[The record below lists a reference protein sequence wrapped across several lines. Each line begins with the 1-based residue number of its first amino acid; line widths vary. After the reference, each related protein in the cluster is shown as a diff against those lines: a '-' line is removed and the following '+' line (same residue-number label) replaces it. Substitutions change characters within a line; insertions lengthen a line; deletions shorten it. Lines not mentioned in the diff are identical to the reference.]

1 MKNRHYFILIFLILP
16 FCTIWGQASP
26 VFHHLPTDN
35 GLLSNQVRSLLR
47 DRQGFLWIGTAFGL
61 NRYDGTRFKTYEY
74 EPENPNSLMER
85 DIISLQE
92 DANGNIWVGG
102 WSVYKVYLRDRDSF
116 YDAAPI
122 LRDLGISV
130 GSLRFVYTD
139 RKGDLWIVSDH
150 SLFYYQLKE
159 HHLEEFSLQSRA
171 NISGMADD
179 DTHVCVLS
187 EDNQLFQLH
196 IAAGVW
202 KQIPLP
208 EESGYINKI
217 YQDGEGGI
225 WLFSSRSDDVYYKKD
240 VNKLWEHIILES
252 FQSTQSNFVHSI
264 QMDKNGGVWIA
275 TDHKGLFVYDK
286 ENNRMEN
293 ILHDPLSQTSIKG
306 NSIEC
311 MYYDDED
318 ALWIGYTKNGVSCYH
333 SRYQKFRN
341 YQSDDYRNVNVIIED
356 KANNIWLGT
365 DGHGIVYKKPFTDSI
380 IKKLNIPGNIVVS
393 MVQDDKGRLWI
404 GTYLNGLIC
413 YDNGK
418 LKQYTTSNS
427 KLSDNSIW
435 ALCIDKSGYLWIG
448 ALWGCLQR
456 MDTATD
462 EFVDFDSE
470 NKHDT
475 YVFNIICDG
484 EKYIYAGT
492 MSGVCRIDMQT
503 LERNMYAGNSKGTQ
517 KFLRQHI
524 QSVYQDKRGLLWL
537 GHNKGVTV
545 WDLKKDTLYYI
556 NKDEGL
562 VGNIVKAISED
573 DRNHIWIAMDNGCSV
588 VKVTTAVDGSL
599 NFNFDNYSAIDD
611 LSDNKLNQYAMCYL
625 SSGAMALGKSDGYS
639 VVNLRELNEKKLRPA
654 KVMFTG
660 LKISNKEI
668 QVSEQV
674 ELEYYDRLITVEF
687 TAMDLITSEQVRYAY
702 MIKGLNEDWIYTSDN
717 KVSFSYLSSGS
728 YQLIV
733 KASNGEGV
741 WNENASVLYI
751 KVLPPFWLSWY
762 AYCLYSLL
770 VVIFLVIQWKRL
782 QHKNRKKLALQQIN
796 MEREHMIR
804 LNEMKLRFFTN
815 ISHDFRT
822 PLALIITPLQ
832 VMIEDM
838 KDGETVRKLKLIYRN
853 AEQLLNLVNE
863 LLDFRKLDVGAEILR
878 LIPNEFV
885 SYVNNIV
892 DSFLIYANE
901 RKIAFTIVSE
911 IDQVFMLFDAD
922 KISKII
928 FNLLSNAFK
937 YTPDGGQIRVTIFRN
952 GQNVGVSIADNGCGI
967 PNDEKKHI
975 FERFYQTIQ
984 DGEKTGSGIGLHI
997 VSQYIELHKGMIYVE
1012 DNAPNGSIFTFTIPL
1027 LVPNE
1032 IEEEVIEESESN
1044 DIKNHH
1050 EHQSDTTLKLLL
1062 VEDNHDFIDFLYD
1075 NLKDEYTV
1083 LKAYNG
1089 KEALDILGRDDIDLI
1104 VSDAMMPVMGGFELC
1119 RQIKT
1124 NINWSHIPVIILTA
1138 KTTEED
1144 KIQGLE
1150 YGADDYITKPFNF
1163 NILKLRINKFVEWT
1177 EKSHK
1182 TFKQVVDVNPSE
1194 ITITSLDEQLVT
1206 KAINIV
1212 EKHIDEIDFS
1222 VETLSS
1228 AVGLTR
1234 GHLYKKLV
1242 SITGKTPSEFI
1253 KIIRLK
1259 RARQLLEESQMQVS
1273 EIAYA
1278 VGFNSPK
1285 IFARNFRM
1293 EFDISPSEYAKNPK
1307 KLSDDTSEEYL

>member
-1 MKNRHYFILIFLILP
+1 MKNRLYFILIFLTLP
-16 FCTIWGQASP
+16 LCIAWGQPSP

-61 NRYDGTRFKTYEY
+61 NRYDGTRFKAYEY
-74 EPENPNSLMER
+74 EPGNPNSLIER

-92 DANGNIWVGG
+92 DANENIWVGS
-102 WSVYKVYLRDRDSF
+102 WSAYKVYLRDKDSF
-116 YDAAPI
+116 YDAALI
-122 LRDLGISV
+122 LRELGIPV
-130 GSLRFVYTD
+130 ASLRFVYAD
-139 RKGDLWIVSDH
+139 RKGNLWIVSDY

-159 HHLEEFSLQSRA
+159 HHLEEFSLQSKA
-171 NISGMADD
+171 KISGMADD
-179 DTHVCVLS
+179 ETHVYILS
-187 EDNQLFQLH
+187 EDNRLFRLH
-196 IAAGVW
+196 MAEGIW

-217 YQDGEGGI
+217 YQDAEGGI
-225 WLFSSRSDDVYYKKD
+225 WLFSSQNDNVYYQKD
-240 VNKLWEHIILES
+240 ANKPWEHIILEPS
-252 FQSTQSNFVHSI
+252 QNSQSNFVHSI
-264 QMDKNGGVWIA
+264 QMDKNGKVWIA

-286 ENNRMEN
+286 ENKRMEH
-293 ILHDPLSQTSIKG
+293 ILHDPFSQTSIKG

-311 MYYDDED
+311 MYYDNED
-318 ALWIGYTKNGVSCYH
+318 ALWIGYMKNGVSCYH

-341 YQSDDYRNVNVIIED
+341 YQSDDYKNVNVIIED
-356 KANNIWLGT
+356 KANNVWLGT
-365 DGHGIVYKKPFTDSI
+365 DGHGVVYKNPFTGSI
-380 IKKLNIPGNIVVS
+380 IKKVDIPGNIVVS
-393 MVQDDKGRLWI
+393 MVQDNKGRLWI

-427 KLSDNSIW
+427 RLSDNSIW
-435 ALCIDKSGYLWIG
+435 ALCIDKNGYLWIG

-456 MDTATD
+456 MNPETE

-503 LERNMYAGNSKGTQ
+503 LERIMYDGNIKGTQ

-545 WDLKKDTLYYI
+545 WDLKKDTLYYL

-562 VGNIVKAISED
+562 VGNIVKGISED
-573 DRNHIWIAMDNGCSV
+573 NRNHIWIAMDSGCSV
-588 VKVTTAVDGSL
+588 VKVTTAADGSL
-599 NFNFDNYSAIDD
+599 KFSFDNYSAIDN

-639 VVNLRELNEKKLRPA
+639 VVNLRELNEKERRPA
-654 KVMFTG
+654 KAVFTG
-660 LKISNKEI
+660 LKTSNREI
-668 QVSEQV
+668 PITGQV
-674 ELEYYDRLITVEF
+674 ELEYNDRLITAEF

-702 MIKGLNEDWIYTSDN
+702 MIKGLNKDWIYTSDN
-717 KVSFSYLSSGS
+717 KVSFSYLSPGS
-728 YQLIV
+728 YQLIL
-733 KASNGEGV
+733 KACNGEGV
-741 WNENASVLYI
+741 WSENASVLHI

-762 AYCLYSLL
+762 AYCLYSLFAMG
-770 VVIFLVIQWKRL
+770 FLLIQWKRL
-782 QHKNRKKLALQQIN
+782 QHKNKKKLAQQQIN

-822 PLALIITPLQ
+822 PLTLIITPLQ
-832 VMIEDM
+832 VMIENM

-863 LLDFRKLDVGAEILR
+863 LLDFRKLDVGAETLH
-878 LIPNEFV
+878 LTPNEFV
-885 SYVNNIV
+885 SYVNNIAG
-892 DSFLIYANE
+892 SFRVYANE
-901 RKIAFTIVSE
+901 RKITFTITSE

-937 YTPDGGQIRVTIFRN
+937 YTPDGGQVRVAIFRN
-952 GQNVGVSIADNGCGI
+952 GQNIEVSIADNGCGI
-967 PNDEKKHI
+967 PDNEKKHI

-997 VSQYIELHKGMIYVE
+997 VSQYIKLHKGTISVK
-1012 DNAPNGSIFTFTIPL
+1012 DNTPNGSIFTFTIPL
-1027 LVPNE
+1027 LVPDG
-1032 IEEEVIEESESN
+1032 IEEEVAEEPESN
-1044 DIKNHH
+1044 DINNHP
-1050 EHQSDTTLKLLL
+1050 ECRSNTALKLLL

-1089 KEALDILGRDDIDLI
+1089 KEALDILARNDIDLI
-1104 VSDAMMPVMGGFELC
+1104 VSDAMMPVMDGFELC

-1163 NILKLRINKFVEWT
+1163 NILKLRIKKIVEWT

-1194 ITITSLDEQLVT
+1194 ITITSLDEQLVA
-1206 KAINIV
+1206 KAIGIV
-1212 EKHIDEIDFS
+1212 EKHIDDAGFS
-1222 VETLSS
+1222 VEALSS

-1234 GHLYKKLV
+1234 GHLYKKLL

-1259 RARQLLEESQMQVS
+1259 RAKQLLEESQMQVS

-1293 EFDISPSEYAKNPK
+1293 EFDISPSEYAKSSK
-1307 KLSDDTSEEYL
+1307 KLSDDTSKEYL